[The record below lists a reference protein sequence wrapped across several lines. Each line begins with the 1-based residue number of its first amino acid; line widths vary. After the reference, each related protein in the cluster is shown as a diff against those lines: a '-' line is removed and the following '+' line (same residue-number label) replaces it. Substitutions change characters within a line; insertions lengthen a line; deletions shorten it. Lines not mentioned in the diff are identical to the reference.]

1 MAGIIE
7 NVRTGSQTDNNY
19 NSIVNSY
26 IDRSD
31 PATESFIRSGLAGA
45 ISRSGSCIV
54 FYNASI
60 NIFYLT
66 TLFE

>member
-1 MAGIIE
+1 MADIIE
-7 NVRTGSQTDNNY
+7 NVQTESQTDNNY

-31 PATESFIRSGLAGA
+31 PDTESFIRSELAGA
-45 ISRSGSCIV
+45 ISCSGSGIV